1 MGYHLI
7 KAEKQI
13 AFYADFILNVV
24 TRMGKTKQSQVC
36 TNKKKTPFR
45 LRWCNF
51 QVSQLLYL
59 INQILNN
66 NRKCL
71 TQYMVSVHP
80 SHVIHVKTVNM
91 L

>member
-36 TNKKKTPFR
+36 TNKKKRHSGWDDAIFKYH
-45 LRWCNF
+45 N
-51 QVSQLLYL
+51 SY
-59 INQILNN
+59 I
-66 NRKCL
+66 
-71 TQYMVSVHP
+71 
-80 SHVIHVKTVNM
+80 
-91 L
+91 

>member
-36 TNKKKTPFR
+36 TNKKKR
-45 LRWCNF
+45 H
-51 QVSQLLYL
+51 SG
-59 INQILNN
+59 
-66 NRKCL
+66 
-71 TQYMVSVHP
+71 
-80 SHVIHVKTVNM
+80 
-91 L
+91 